1 MINVINWFI
10 EHKEDIA
17 ATYGCLV
24 ALCTAIIKLFPSNKS
39 NSAWGTIIKG
49 LDYFSTAFADSD
61 KNKIESKK

>member
-1 MINVINWFI
+1 MINVINWLI

-39 NSAWGTIIKG
+39 NSAWGSVVKV
-49 LDYFSTAFADSD
+49 LDFFSTAFTDSD
-61 KNKIESKK
+61 KKKIESKK